1 MMENQHRSKVI
12 IWGNPD
18 QLGLSSQI
26 QDKETAMFLL
36 GLTLLLFGARQI
48 CTVTG
53 VRTVHC
59 TDQHRDGIWV
69 SFTETL
75 ATLK

>member
-26 QDKETAMFLL
+26 QDKETAMLL
-36 GLTLLLFGARQI
+36 LDLTLLLFGARQI
-48 CTVTG
+48 DTVTG
-53 VRTVHC
+53 VRAVHC
-59 TDQHRDGIWV
+59 PDQHRDGIWV
-69 SFTETL
+69 SFTGTL
-75 ATLK
+75 GLH

>member
-48 CTVTG
+48 RTVTG

>member
-26 QDKETAMFLL
+26 QDKETAMFLS
-36 GLTLLLFGARQI
+36 GLTLLVQGKYVLSLGSGLSIAQTSIGMGFGFL
-48 CTVTG
+48 
-53 VRTVHC
+53 
-59 TDQHRDGIWV
+59 
-69 SFTETL
+69 S
-75 ATLK
+75 LKLWLH